1 MFFFA
6 LFLPAK
12 SISERARPSSK
23 NENETQNDK
32 KRLVMTNEMVY
43 QRVLRTLG
51 VTEKD
56 LLGNCR
62 RRELVDARCLMA
74 AMLMKQPL
82 MRQKDVAK
90 VLGVTQANV
99 SKLLGRHQNLVEV
112 DASYRVKWEK
122 VKGER

>member
-1 MFFFA
+1 
-6 LFLPAK
+6 
-12 SISERARPSSK
+12 
-23 NENETQNDK
+23 
-32 KRLVMTNEMVY
+32 MTNEMVY

-82 MRQKDVAK
+82 MRQKDVSK
-90 VLGVTQANV
+90 VLGISQAAV
-99 SKLLGRHQNLVEV
+99 HHLLGRHQDMLEV
-112 DASYRVKWEK
+112 DAGYQVKWEK

>member
-1 MFFFA
+1 
-6 LFLPAK
+6 
-12 SISERARPSSK
+12 
-23 NENETQNDK
+23 
-32 KRLVMTNEMVY
+32 MTNEMVY

-82 MRQKDVAK
+82 MTQKEIARILCIK
-90 VLGVTQANV
+90 QGSV
-99 SKLLGRHQNLVEV
+99 SKMLGRHQDMLEV
-112 DASYRVKWEK
+112 DASYRLKWEK
-122 VKGER
+122 VFPAAPTGLQR

>member
-1 MFFFA
+1 
-6 LFLPAK
+6 
-12 SISERARPSSK
+12 
-23 NENETQNDK
+23 
-32 KRLVMTNEMVY
+32 MTNEMVY

-82 MRQKDVAK
+82 MTQKEIARILCIK
-90 VLGVTQANV
+90 QGSV
-99 SKLLGRHQNLVEV
+99 SKMLSKHDELMKV
-112 DASYRVKWEK
+112 DTTYVIKWN
-122 VKGER
+122 RINN

>member
-1 MFFFA
+1 
-6 LFLPAK
+6 
-12 SISERARPSSK
+12 
-23 NENETQNDK
+23 
-32 KRLVMTNEMVY
+32 MTNEMVY

-82 MRQKDVAK
+82 MTQKDVAK

-99 SKLLGRHQNLVEV
+99 SKLLGRHRNLVEV
-112 DASYRVKWEK
+112 DAGYRVKWEK
-122 VKGER
+122 VFPAAPTGLQR